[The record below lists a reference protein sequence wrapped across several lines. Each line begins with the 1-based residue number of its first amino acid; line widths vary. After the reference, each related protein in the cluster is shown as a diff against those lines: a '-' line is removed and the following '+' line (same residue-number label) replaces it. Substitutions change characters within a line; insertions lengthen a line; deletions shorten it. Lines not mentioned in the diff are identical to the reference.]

1 MNLRKYKFLEVS
13 WVILPHLF
21 QWDGTKLV
29 KFTGMPADAEISHA
43 FVQECALYLKVHSES
58 FPEVQGGQI
67 AEKFSVTIEVAKF
80 GPLE

>member
-29 KFTGMPADAEISHA
+29 KFSGMPADAEISDA
-43 FVQECALYLKVHSES
+43 TAEERYLVLKVHSES
-58 FPEVQGGQI
+58 FPEVEYGYVG
-67 AEKFSVTIEVAKF
+67 EKFSVTVEIAKF
-80 GPLE
+80 GPL